1 MNKDILNGFS
11 LHTVKGIAIGLG
23 AAIIAMMVLSF
34 ISSIVIYNTSL
45 MDNSLLAFAIV
56 IIAISAF
63 GGGFLAA
70 RLNGSRGLI
79 TGLICALFLF
89 VILLLFRSSNGIS
102 IPIQLLCCCLPGMAG
117 GFLGIK

>member
-23 AAIIAMMVLSF
+23 AAIIAMLVLSF

-56 IIAISAF
+56 IIAISA
-63 GGGFLAA
+63 L
-70 RLNGSRGLI
+70 SLI
-79 TGLICALFLF
+79 H
-89 VILLLFRSSNGIS
+89 IS
-102 IPIQLLCCCLPGMAG
+102 EPTRH
-117 GFLGIK
+117 

>member
-11 LHTVKGIAIGLG
+11 LHTVKSIAIGL
-23 AAIIAMMVLSF
+23 AAAVVAILLLSF
-34 ISSIVIYNTSL
+34 LSSIIIYNTSL
-45 MDNSLLAFAIV
+45 MDSSLLSFAIV
-56 IIAISAF
+56 IIAVAAF

-79 TGLICALFLF
+79 TGLVCTLFLF
-89 VILLLFRSSNGIS
+89 VILLLFGSQGGVS